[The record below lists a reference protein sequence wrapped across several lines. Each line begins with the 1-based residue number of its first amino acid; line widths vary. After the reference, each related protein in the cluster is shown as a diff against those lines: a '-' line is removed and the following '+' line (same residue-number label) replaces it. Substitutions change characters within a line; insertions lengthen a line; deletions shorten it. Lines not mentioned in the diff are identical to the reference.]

1 MIDPQLNI
9 VKKSWR
15 ILRNVDSAL
24 LGEVFYT
31 RLYSQMPNSKGIFKT
46 ALEEDYRKMIDVMSY
61 AIARVDNFET
71 LAIELAKLAKTH
83 INPNFK
89 VEHYRLFNEALLWT
103 LEKGLGN
110 DWNLEVK
117 NAWRSCLQSVKMPE

>member
-1 MIDPQLNI
+1 MNELTI

-15 ILRNVDSAL
+15 ILRNVDPAL

-46 ALEEDYRKMIDVMSY
+46 GLEDNYGKMIDLMSY
-61 AIARVDNFET
+61 AIARVDNLET
-71 LAIELAKLAKTH
+71 LALELARLAKTH
-83 INPNFK
+83 INPDFK
-89 VEHYRLFNEALLWT
+89 IEHYRIFNEALLWT

-117 NAWRSCLQSVKMPE
+117 NAWRTCLQSVQMPG